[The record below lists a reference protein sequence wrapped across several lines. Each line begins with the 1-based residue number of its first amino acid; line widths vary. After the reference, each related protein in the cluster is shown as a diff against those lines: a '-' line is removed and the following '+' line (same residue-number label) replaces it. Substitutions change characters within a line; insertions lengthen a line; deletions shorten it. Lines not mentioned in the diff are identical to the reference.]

1 VKREID
7 TNSEQW
13 RFECEVRHVLALR
26 AQNRNLALD
35 YLDLVKKRRGLEA
48 GEALERGV
56 IEAWKDKS

>member
-1 VKREID
+1 
-7 TNSEQW
+7 
-13 RFECEVRHVLALR
+13 
-26 AQNRNLALD
+26 LALD